1 MLKTCKSHCLNAIRN
16 VGAGLLAKA
25 VYQYQIFWLTER
37 LREQARS
44 HIGPTVLL
52 KPCFVL

>member
-1 MLKTCKSHCLNAIRN
+1 MLKTCKSHCLNAIKN

-52 KPCFVL
+52 KTCFVL